1 MNAMLAY
8 MLSLYQH
15 IPLPPEKLAIQ
26 LNEWL
31 KMQQSWCSD
40 SEFSARFPWRETGLP
55 QSTFLQRQL
64 TVRGHHFI
72 TGPRYLGG
80 DIHRPFID
88 VVASDADM
96 THDIAKAILQEW
108 TLLNPQ
114 SIRILLPAHSPC
126 RGSTDQL
133 IYAAPLNA
141 LSNADSKADLLF
153 TAATK
158 EDISWCVDTLNASYQ
173 QTLRVM
179 PELNTHLFPAD
190 EDDLHGWLLSGA
202 LYLLIEGNM
211 RVGLIACES
220 ASVAFLKGMKI
231 AEEVI
236 LPRYR
241 GRGLAAQAQR
251 LLRRHLA
258 QCQPD
263 ASLMTGTILPANLAS
278 IKTAERA
285 GRTCILKYQFLTA

>member
-31 KMQQSWCSD
+31 IMQQSWCSD
-40 SEFSARFPWRETGLP
+40 SDFSARFPWRETGLP
-55 QSTFLQRQL
+55 QANFFQRQL
-64 TVRGHHFI
+64 TIRGHHFI

-88 VVASDADM
+88 VVASDADI
-96 THDIAKAILQEW
+96 TYDVVKAILQEW
-108 TLLNPQ
+108 ALLNPQ
-114 SIRILLPAHSPC
+114 SIRILLPADYPC
-126 RGSTDQL
+126 RGTTDQL

-141 LSNADSKADLLF
+141 ASNAESDADLLF
-153 TAATK
+153 TVATK
-158 EDISWCVDTLNASYQ
+158 ADMSWCLDTLTTSYQ

-190 EDDLHGWLLSGA
+190 EDALHGWLSGGA
-202 LYLLIEGNM
+202 LYLLIKGST
-211 RVGLIACES
+211 RVGLIVCES
-220 ASVAFLKGMKI
+220 TPVAFLKGMRI

-241 GRGLAAQAQR
+241 GRGLAAQGQR
-251 LLRRHLA
+251 LLRRYLA

-263 ASLMTGTILPANLAS
+263 ACLMTGTILPANLAS